1 MVGVRTPER
10 LRNAY
15 SAVMCEQHL
24 STVEIQISRTL
35 SQFSVWVCEHY
46 IAGQVVMKDKKKK
59 VARERLRIEQ
69 LMGSRRPLQ
78 IPSARPKR

>member
-59 VARERLRIEQ
+59 
-69 LMGSRRPLQ
+69 S
-78 IPSARPKR
+78 SARKASY

>member
-1 MVGVRTPER
+1 MVGVRTPKR

-59 VARERLRIEQ
+59 
-69 LMGSRRPLQ
+69 S
-78 IPSARPKR
+78 SARKASY